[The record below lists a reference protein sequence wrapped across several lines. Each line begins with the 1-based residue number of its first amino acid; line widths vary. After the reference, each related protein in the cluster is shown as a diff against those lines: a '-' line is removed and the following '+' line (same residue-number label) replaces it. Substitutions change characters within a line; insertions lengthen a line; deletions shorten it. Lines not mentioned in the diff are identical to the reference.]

1 MKNNLITT
9 KKTEVVLAKGK
20 SLLDIT
26 AKILSGSKV
35 LAEAAEKEPA
45 VQGSKD
51 VTIIDDLM
59 WENVADPDKHRMSWY
74 DAMEYAKNLRLG
86 GYDDW
91 RLPTIEELRTVVR
104 KCGGINVTF
113 GDDGFEAV
121 IDKNLANE
129 SYLENCQTKGFFPEF
144 YWSSTSIVGYEDHAW
159 DVSFHY
165 GYNYSFNKSGPRY
178 VRCVRAGE

>member
-1 MKNNLITT
+1 MKNSLTT
-9 KKTEVVLAKGK
+9 TQKTEVVLAKGK

-45 VQGSKD
+45 AQGSKD

-59 WENVADPDKHRMSWY
+59 WENVANPEEHRMNWY

-129 SYLENCQTKGFFPEF
+129 SYLENCQTKGFFPDF
-144 YWSSTSIVGYEDHAW
+144 YWSFTSIVGFEDDAW
-159 DVSFHY
+159 GVLFGGGFDGGSA
-165 GYNYSFNKSGPRY
+165 KSDSDY
-178 VRCVRAGE
+178 VRCVRAGK